1 MLINGGY
8 AAGAAD
14 AQSQRRRLDYEAL
27 AQAVAAG
34 DLEGAQLAYSNI
46 ISQLPAGSKPNP
58 DSILGKIW
66 TSLQAGD
73 LASAKQFLNWGDKR
87 KVTQAPAPVNV
98 VQSLPTPANSRYS
111 RAENSSAM
119 ALNQAIQAGDKA
131 KAQYAL
137 KNIIADLTDAASVG
151 GLSGARGASAYSR
164 MSTPGSAANE
174 LLQSP
179 HFQALEDAIA
189 KGDPLGM
196 RAAWAMLISG
206 SLNFAA
212 STRRNPSA
220 APPSYGFTQTRAV
233 AAI

>member
-1 MLINGGY
+1 MQDLAN
-8 AAGAAD
+8 
-14 AQSQRRRLDYEAL
+14 EAL
-27 AQAVAAG
+27 EMLDQYG
-34 DLEGAQLAYSNI
+34 I
-46 ISQLPAGSKPNP
+46 IN
-58 DSILGKIW
+58 DV
-66 TSLQAGD
+66 D
-73 LASAKQFLNWGDKR
+73 LAPQHGGFQSSVMF
-87 KVTQAPAPVNV
+87 APG
-98 VQSLPTPANSRYS
+98 LR
-111 RAENSSAM
+111 
-119 ALNQAIQAGDKA
+119 IAGGTDEI
-131 KAQYAL
+131 L

-164 MSTPGSAANE
+164 MSTPGSATNE